1 MASFSN
7 RDKIKFLKGIFCI
20 LAVIGAIQFIIITI
34 IAMFFYPGGYL
45 VFEYTFSYL
54 GTTVAENGA
63 INSISRLLFVL
74 ACTLAAILLNP
85 FWVVMPTLF
94 LQKKS
99 IKYLSLLGSFCGIVS
114 SPFLYLLAI
123 IPGDID
129 FVGHII
135 ATNIFFLLF
144 AAAIIIYSIAIL
156 LNTEYENV
164 YGWVGM
170 AFSILI
176 ILYPLVF
183 RNIYPIRSL
192 MQRIV
197 VYGFVLWIVYQ
208 STRVWKSVSPKI
220 N

>member
-1 MASFSN
+1 MDSFSN
-7 RDKIKFLKGIFCI
+7 IGKIKSWKGIFCI
-20 LAVIGAIQFIIITI
+20 LAVIGAMQFIIITI

-45 VFEYTFSYL
+45 FFEYTFSYL

-63 INSISRLLFVL
+63 DNSISRFLFVL
-74 ACTLAAILLNP
+74 ACTLTAILLNP

-94 LQKKS
+94 LNNKS
-99 IKYLSLLGSFCGIVS
+99 IKYLSLLGSLCGIVS

-135 ATNIFFLLF
+135 ATNVFFLLF
-144 AAAIIIYSIAIL
+144 AAAIIIYSITIL
-156 LNTEYENV
+156 LNKEYQNV
-164 YGWVGM
+164 YGWVGI
-170 AFSILI
+170 AFSVII

-183 RNIYPIRSL
+183 RNIYAIRSL

-208 STRVWKSVSPKI
+208 STRVWKSIGPKT